1 MILNKSFIKF
11 TAISLAVAVF
21 AVSGF
26 SQNADPAGATND
38 VKRIMWESVNV
49 SERDLYLGPGGA
61 QMQPDMKK
69 SVFLGRQDGGTQLK
83 YRLKDAAGR
92 EWVVKVGRETQPETA
107 ATRLLWAIGY
117 RTEINY
123 LLPRLEI
130 RTIGNYKNVRLEAR
144 PDNIKRLEKWSWTD
158 NPFAGTNEF
167 EGLKIMMA
175 MFNNWD
181 IKDENTA
188 VLKDG
193 DAHYYIIS
201 DLGATF
207 GKLPEESGGKS
218 GRTVNKPE
226 HYAEAKFIRQ
236 VRDGMI
242 ELDYRGKADNIIKGV
257 KVEHG
262 RWLADLLLQLSD
274 RQIEDAFR
282 AANYEPE
289 DVKLLAQAFKA
300 RIKELDEAA
309 RPEAA
314 TAASNN

>member
-1 MILNKSFIKF
+1 MTLNKHCMKF
-11 TAISLAVAVF
+11 TVSFLLIALL

-26 SQNADPAGATND
+26 SQKPDGTTQAKQ
-38 VKRIMWESVNV
+38 VMWESTNI
-49 SERDLYLGPGGA
+49 SERNLYLGPGGTG
-61 QMQPDMKK
+61 MQPDLKK
-69 SVFLGRQDGGTQLK
+69 SQFLGRQGGGTQLK

-123 LLPRLEI
+123 LVKKVEI
-130 RTIGNYKNVRLEAR
+130 QQIGNYKNVRFEAR

-158 NPFAGTNEF
+158 NPFVGTNEF

-188 VLKDG
+188 ILKDG

-207 GKLPEESGGKS
+207 GKLPEVSGGGKT
-218 GRTVNKPE
+218 GRSINKPE
-226 HYAEAKFIRQ
+226 QYAEAKFIKQ
-236 VRDGMI
+236 VRDGVI
-242 ELDYRGKADNIIKGV
+242 ELDYRGKADSIIQGV

-274 RQIEDAFR
+274 KQIEDAFR
-282 AANYEPE
+282 AANYEDE
-289 DVKLLAQAFKA
+289 EVKLLAQAFKA
-300 RIKELDEAA
+300 RIMELDEATKPA
-309 RPEAA
+309 ADAA
-314 TAASNN
+314 TTTE

>member
-1 MILNKSFIKF
+1 MLFNKNLLKLAVLF
-11 TAISLAVAVF
+11 SLA
-21 AVSGF
+21 F
-26 SQNADPAGATND
+26 SALSVTAQKTDATTD
-38 VKRIMWESVNV
+38 AKRVMWEPVTI
-49 SERDLYLGPGGA
+49 SERNLYLGPGGTE
-61 QMQPDMKK
+61 MQPDLKK
-69 SVFLGRQDGGTQLK
+69 SQFLGKQGGGTQLK
-83 YRLKDAAGR
+83 YRIKDAAGR

-123 LLPRLEI
+123 LVPKVQI
-130 RTIGNYKNVRLEAR
+130 QQIGNYKNVRFEAR
-144 PDNIKRLEKWSWTD
+144 PDNVKRLEKWSWTD

-188 VLKDG
+188 VIKDG

-207 GKLPEESGGKS
+207 GKLPEVSGGKT
-218 GRTVNKPE
+218 GRSVNKPE
-226 HYAEAKFIRQ
+226 DYAEARFIRQ

-242 ELDYRGKADNIIKGV
+242 ELDYRGKADSIIKGV

-262 RWLADLLLQLSD
+262 RWLADLLLRLSD
-274 RQIEDAFR
+274 KQIEDAFR
-282 AANYEPE
+282 AANYDDEE
-289 DVKLLAQAFKA
+289 VMMLARAFKA
-300 RIKELDEAA
+300 RIRELDEATK
-309 RPEAA
+309 
-314 TAASNN
+314 TAAETAAVNQ

>member
-1 MILNKSFIKF
+1 MTLNKSFIKF
-11 TAISLAVAVF
+11 AVIALSLALLT
-21 AVSGF
+21 VSGF
-26 SQNADPAGATND
+26 SQKTDSPTEA
-38 VKRIMWESVNV
+38 KRVMWEAVNI
-49 SERDLYLGPGGA
+49 SERDLYSGPGGV
-61 QMQPDMKK
+61 QMQPDLKK
-69 SVFLGRQDGGTQLK
+69 SEFLGRQGGGTQLK

-92 EWVVKVGRETQPETA
+92 EWVIKVGRETQPETA

-123 LLPRLEI
+123 LLPKLDI
-130 RTIGNYKNVRLEAR
+130 QQIGNYKNVRFEAR
-144 PDNIKRLEKWSWTD
+144 PDNIKRLDKWSWSD
-158 NPFAGTNEF
+158 NPFVGTNEF
-167 EGLKIMMA
+167 EALKIMMA

-188 VLKDG
+188 ILKDG

-207 GKLPEESGGKS
+207 GKLPEASGEKK
-218 GRTVNKPE
+218 GRSVNKPE
-226 HYAEAKFIRQ
+226 QYAQAKFIKE

-242 ELDYRGKADNIIKGV
+242 ELDYRGKADSIIKTV

-274 RQIEDAFR
+274 KQIEDAFR
-282 AANYEPE
+282 AANYEAE

-300 RIKELDEAA
+300 RIRELDEATKPA
-309 RPEAA
+309 AA
-314 TAASNN
+314 TTTTTE

>member
-1 MILNKSFIKF
+1 MILNKYFIKF
-11 TAISLAVAVF
+11 MGISLSIVLLAAY
-21 AVSGF
+21 AF
-26 SQNADPAGATND
+26 SQKTATTTE
-38 VKRIMWESVNV
+38 VKRVMWEPVNIG
-49 SERDLYLGPGGA
+49 ERNLYLGPGGA
-61 QMQPDMKK
+61 EMQPDLKQ
-69 SVFLGRQDGGTQLK
+69 SQFLGRQSGGTQLK

-123 LLPRLEI
+123 LVPKMGI
-130 RTIGNYKNVRLEAR
+130 QKIGNYKNVRFEAR
-144 PDNIKRLEKWSWTD
+144 PDNVKRLEKWSWTD
-158 NPFAGTNEF
+158 NPFVGTNEF

-207 GKLPEESGGKS
+207 GKLPEVSGGKT
-218 GRTVNKPE
+218 GRSVNKPE
-226 HYAEAKFIRQ
+226 QYAEAKFIRQ
-236 VRDGMI
+236 VREGVI
-242 ELDYRGKADNIIKGV
+242 ELDYRGKADTIIKTV

-274 RQIEDAFR
+274 QQIEDAFR
-282 AANYEPE
+282 AANYEDE
-289 DVKLLAQAFKA
+289 DVKLLAQAFKS
-300 RIKELDEAA
+300 RIRELDEATKS
-309 RPEAA
+309 AA
-314 TAASNN
+314 DATPTTE